1 MNLKQLAT
9 MSALMLIGG
18 QPALGALITPD
29 VIFGSGNDNGS
40 FTVTTFDSGGI
51 IELGLRAKL
60 RYNDAGNPEN
70 TFNWDGVNT
79 YTFAPTAGTPANRSV
94 FNYEWSIN
102 TQDRGASIESLI
114 GSGAYARIEYDIDP
128 SALTSFVSYNPFD
141 FDAYYGTNA
150 TGNGG
155 GTYDNTGTPV
165 SGATVAQNS
174 VNYGFLPGAPLG
186 QGIYDVRL
194 TAFNSSDQ
202 QLGSTAIRINS
213 VPEPSI
219 LALMGLGLAGLS
231 FARYRKQQA

>member
-1 MNLKQLAT
+1 

-18 QPALGALITPD
+18 QPALAALITPD

-40 FTVTTFDSGGI
+40 FTVTTFDYGGI

-60 RYNDAGNPEN
+60 RYNDASNPEN

-102 TQDRGASIESLI
+102 TQDSGPSIESLI
-114 GSGAYARIEYDIDP
+114 GSGGSARIEYDTDP
-128 SALTSFVSYNPFD
+128 SVLINFVSYNPFE

-155 GTYDNTGTPV
+155 GTYDDTGTPV
-165 SGATVAQNS
+165 SGKTVAQNS
-174 VNYGFLPGAPLG
+174 VNYGFIGGAPLG

-194 TAFNSSDQ
+194 SAFNSSGE
-202 QLGSTAIRINS
+202 QLGSTAISIRTNS